1 MDALPVVFH
10 CFDETFG
17 LNKFHRPLLQVNVEF
32 LLLFLPVFFFCLF
45 LKKRK
50 VFQLEKVEK

>member
-32 LLLFLPVFFFCLF
+32 LSVFE
-45 LKKRK
+45 KKKSFPAR
-50 VFQLEKVEK
+50 ES